1 MSQRRIDRYHSGA
14 EAMTTNQTIDGVPR
28 DLLQKIAD
36 GGYCHQGLMDRLR
49 ALLDAPAPV
58 WNPHPDVANLAALL
72 ITLAQ
77 HGIKVKGGNGDQ
89 PWSIEPSAQPQG
101 VPMYQVQYNGGY
113 AGWRDV
119 DAETYTELKDDK
131 RYISRIVYAEQP
143 APVAVVLPERL
154 PGDDGVCTESH
165 YASGWNTCLDEVT
178 RLNAKPD
185 RSTSVLHP

>member
-1 MSQRRIDRYHSGA
+1 
-14 EAMTTNQTIDGVPR
+14 MTPNQTIDGVPR
-28 DLLQKIAD
+28 ASDALKCLTESFRHALQRGIQPSFSMGDLEFFIKTFEE
-36 GGYCHQGLMDRLR
+36 LR
-49 ALLDAPAPV
+49 ALLDAPATWLCDTCKVEQPTERV
-58 WNPHPDVANLAALL
+58 CDVCG
-72 ITLAQ
+72 AQ
-77 HGIKVKGGNGDQ
+77 TK
-89 PWSIEPSAQPQG
+89 PSAQPQG